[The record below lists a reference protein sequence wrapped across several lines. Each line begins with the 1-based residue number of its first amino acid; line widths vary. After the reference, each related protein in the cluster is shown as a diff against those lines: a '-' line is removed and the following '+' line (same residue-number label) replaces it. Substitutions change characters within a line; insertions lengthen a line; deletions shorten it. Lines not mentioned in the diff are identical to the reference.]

1 MENTFRR
8 NYASIGVHL
17 KLKRIQRVQ
26 PKKNSRLPPRSAAA
40 EIPRSPVRH
49 QLHVG
54 EDGVVV
60 RREDA
65 AARRQRGH
73 LGRLPRREGRHLLT
87 GGGVRGR
94 RPQLTPAAAA
104 GRAGRRHHL
113 CRHADPQRAQERLPL
128 CKLVRGEQP
137 VDVACSH
144 PRAVKET
151 LFAPRAR
158 RAARRRAAVG
168 AGAAFGPPLAPRAR
182 PQPLARLLL
191 LRVLYGGR
199 AALQPAC
206 PRRGV
211 CVKRTSGWGVEPRCN
226 KGDRGAAPSAA
237 PGGSLLGSSRPISAN
252 LDRSTAPPRAGLSCG
267 PREGPRTRHGRASQA
282 RCPPRRETIAPH
294 VSRGPRPTSANP
306 R

>member
-1 MENTFRR
+1 M
-8 NYASIGVHL
+8 
-17 KLKRIQRVQ
+17 
-26 PKKNSRLPPRSAAA
+26 
-40 EIPRSPVRH
+40 RH

-144 PRAVKET
+144 PRAVKRRCSPLVRGEQRGDVP
-151 LFAPRAR
+151 LSVQAPPSAHPWRRAR
-158 RAARRRAAVG
+158 
-168 AGAAFGPPLAPRAR
+168 
-182 PQPLARLLL
+182 
-191 LRVLYGGR
+191 
-199 AALQPAC
+199 ALSP
-206 PRRGV
+206 
-211 CVKRTSGWGVEPRCN
+211 
-226 KGDRGAAPSAA
+226 
-237 PGGSLLGSSRPISAN
+237 
-252 LDRSTAPPRAGLSCG
+252 
-267 PREGPRTRHGRASQA
+267 
-282 RCPPRRETIAPH
+282 
-294 VSRGPRPTSANP
+294 
-306 R
+306 